1 MGATSDNYNIVTSG
15 TTYTIASSFV
25 NDAHHQRVQIVYGA
39 SGSAIDV
46 TASNGLPVTL
56 VNSQVGISYTS
67 PLTVDISTATIGNLP
82 VQVTSFANTSPLQVS
97 IAGATG
103 ISLSFATGTTLNVTI
118 DGALERY
125 DYTSNSGYYSI
136 ATTIMGLGAS
146 MDYMPVTGASGAVPI
161 GVTMGQVT
169 VNADNLNIRKL
180 QGGGIGGT
188 SDIAAID
195 YVSIQGICSGYPVG
209 ITVSQPLPVTVSSFS
224 NLGVFGVAGATA
236 VGVTFGT
243 VITRGLTAASDTITV
258 YGGGTASTVSVG
270 LFGFTGATAAPI
282 FSENNALNVNIKSS
296 LGLTV
301 SGASLDIRSVD
312 YTRDTIT
319 VVGQGATDTQSKST
333 VPTYMNTILSNGN
346 MERVGGFT
354 GAGWSGSAVSVYLVN
369 TGISFNAYATFST
382 GIGISQE
389 AYNPV
394 PVKGSTSSTVGV
406 WVVGDT
412 GNGPVIVKG
421 FSGGLLPVE
430 LPNIDTSLSSLS
442 STLNTS
448 LSNIKNGTDY
458 MAALKAALYSQN
470 VSVGSTDFR
479 YTESLYALVKAAIDN
494 NIVPVSES
502 VLTNA
507 VVENVNVATQKSIGV
522 SLLSVKQ
529 QPTFMSRTG
538 FVGYAAKNL
547 SELNSAPGFTCST
560 GVRIKTSRVATGASA
575 SSNEFMCVISAQDT
589 NTYGL
594 TATSAAYTLYHG
606 EEMFIEVDNINKVYV
621 FYPPYSASTAP
632 HNTGPGLTFSFY
644 AS

>member
-1 MGATSDNYNIVTSG
+1 MGATSDNYDIVTSG

-46 TASNGLPVTL
+46 TSGNGLPVNVTN
-56 VNSQVGISYTS
+56 VS
-67 PLTVDISTATIGNLP
+67 PLAVDISTASVGTIP
-82 VQVTSFANTSPLQVS
+82 VQVNSFANTSPLLVS

-103 ISLSFATGTTLNVTI
+103 VSLSFATGTTLNVTI
-118 DGALERY
+118 DGPLQRY
-125 DYTSNSGYYSI
+125 DYISNSGYYSI
-136 ATTIMGLGAS
+136 ATTLVGLGAS
-146 MDYMPVTGASGAVPI
+146 MDYMPVTGASGATPI
-161 GVTMGQVT
+161 GITVGELT
-169 VNADNLNIRKL
+169 VNSTNLNIRKL

-188 SDIAAID
+188 SDISAID

-209 ITVSQPLPVTVSSFS
+209 ITVSQALPVTVSSFS
-224 NLGVFGVAGATA
+224 DLGVFGVAGATA
-236 VGVTFGT
+236 IGVTFGT
-243 VITRGLTAASDTITV
+243 IVIRGLTATSDTVTV

-270 LFGFTGATAAPI
+270 LFGFTGSTAAPI
-282 FSENNALNVNIKSS
+282 YSENNALNVNIKSS
-296 LGLTV
+296 IGITV

-333 VPTYMNTILSNGN
+333 VPTYMNTILPNGN

-354 GAGWSGSAVSVYLVN
+354 GAGWSGSAVNVYLVN

-412 GNGPVIVKG
+412 ANGPVLVKG

-430 LPNIDTSLSSLS
+430 LPNLDTTLSSVSSSLTTSLSQ
-442 STLNTS
+442 
-448 LSNIKNGTDY
+448 IKNGTDF

-470 VSVGSTDFR
+470 VSVGSTDFK
-479 YTESLYALVKAAIDN
+479 YSESLYSLVKSAIDN
-494 NIVPVSES
+494 NITPVSQS
-502 VLTNA
+502 VLNSA
-507 VVENVNVATQKSIGV
+507 VVEGVNVSTQKSIGV
-522 SLLSVKQ
+522 SVLSVKQ

-538 FVGYAAKNL
+538 FVGYASKNL
-547 SELNSAPGFTCST
+547 SEYNSAPGFTCST

-575 SSNEFMCVISAQDT
+575 SSNEFMCVISAQDA
-589 NTYGL
+589 NAYGL

-621 FYPPYSASTAP
+621 FYPPYSTSTAP